1 MTEKLIEPKV
11 TKPKA
16 PTSVTLASAKVFAS
30 IRDPEPVVVVE
41 APKFV
46 PCRQCGNPGGCA
58 RANRCVKG
66 FK

>member
-1 MTEKLIEPKV
+1 MTDKLIEPKA
-11 TKPKA
+11 TKPKTPVIVISAVKPIAVA
-16 PTSVTLASAKVFAS
+16 P
-30 IRDPEPVVVVE
+30 
-41 APKFV
+41 PKFT

>member
-1 MTEKLIEPKV
+1 MTEKLIEPKA

-16 PTSVTLASAKVFAS
+16 PAITPATKIVIAETA
-30 IRDPEPVVVVE
+30 P
-41 APKFV
+41 PKFV

>member
-11 TKPKA
+11 TKLKPPSKVA
-16 PTSVTLASAKVFAS
+16 TPPVAKLVIADLFT
-30 IRDPEPVVVVE
+30 
-41 APKFV
+41 FT
-46 PCRQCGNPGGCA
+46 PCRQCGNPGGCT

>member
-1 MTEKLIEPKV
+1 MTKKPVKPKV
-11 TKPKA
+11 VE
-16 PTSVTLASAKVFAS
+16 SVAEQAA
-30 IRDPEPVVVVE
+30 E
-41 APKFV
+41 APVFT

>member
-1 MTEKLIEPKV
+1 MTKKPVKPKV
-11 TKPKA
+11 VESVAEQAAEAA
-16 PTSVTLASAKVFAS
+16 P
-30 IRDPEPVVVVE
+30 
-41 APKFV
+41 PKFT

>member
-1 MTEKLIEPKV
+1 MTDKLIEPKL

-16 PTSVTLASAKVFAS
+16 LTVK
-30 IRDPEPVVVVE
+30 PVIAEV
-41 APKFV
+41 PKFT
-46 PCRQCGNPGGCA
+46 PCRQCGNPGDCV